1 MTAAPQS
8 ASGAAPGFAFALR
21 VYYED
26 TDAAG
31 VVYYANYLRYL
42 ERARTEWLEALGHPL
57 AELESVHGVVFVVRR
72 IEVDFRMPARLAD
85 RLEATV
91 ALRALGAA
99 SLDLDQTVRKGDQLL
114 LQARVMPA
122 CLDRQRMK
130 PTRLPACLE
139 TLRGT
144 LPATATASPTLA

>member
-1 MTAAPQS
+1 MS
-8 ASGAAPGFAFALR
+8 ARPAFAFPVR

-42 ERARTEWLEALGHPL
+42 ERARTEWLDALGHPL

-72 IEVDFRMPARLAD
+72 IEADFRMPARLAD

-91 ALRALGAA
+91 AIRSVGAA
-99 SLDLDQTVRKGDQLL
+99 SLDLDQAVVRGAEVLL
-114 LQARVMPA
+114 DARVMLA
-122 CLDRQRMK
+122 CVDRQRMK

-139 TLRGT
+139 TLRGA
-144 LPATATASPTLA
+144 LLAARPATASTAA